1 MNRNTFARKLVYL
14 AIMVAMLIPLYL
26 LGQPAD
32 SNDAGGQLSAMRLK
46 YNIAE
51 SNLGE
56 ISPSSETMKLAS
68 LGLRGVAATMLWSK
82 ANQFQIE
89 HEWDRHRATVN
100 NIVRLQPHFEK
111 VWEHQA
117 HNLTYN
123 VSKEFDDYR
132 QRYEMVREG
141 SEFLIDGVRQNRTA
155 PRLVWYTGWFYGAKI
170 GMADEK
176 RQFRRLF
183 RDDDVGHDNLLEED
197 IPVDSPEARGPD
209 GRPDNWL
216 VGRLWLEEGYDL
228 VDSGVPIRRQ
238 TPLNFFETGPKWRI
252 KHAEAIEDEG
262 VLDEGAITAW
272 QLGAEAWSK
281 FGNRSI
287 PTTSPFT
294 IKLDQLDAMIEERE
308 EKIEEFRS
316 LAPEVYDSAYQ
327 TRRDNLD
334 DQAVGFLE
342 ADPADLSYVNREL
355 VKNILKRLVPNLNDL
370 VDQLP
375 TKNRLRAVDLIDEID
390 DLEERINKT
399 RNYGEQ
405 VNYTYWKSLA
415 QAEQEERTVRARR
428 LVFDAE
434 EANAKAD
441 PFKAKKLYEEAFELW
456 AQIFDDYPVLTVDD
470 TAEDLFRSVR
480 RYMVLSDSDELPDDF
495 PLLAFMDL
503 MGEYGE
509 VPPNVYAEFKTEQDE
524 KLARRKAELE
534 RAEAQREAAANRDE
548 MEQESV
554 EQDEMEQESSDDAM
568 GEEDSPDAGS
578 PDSDSDDSG
587 NAAPESMSDVDP
599 ESAAETTQDT
609 DVAEIKQDDSP

>member
-183 RDDDVGHDNLLEED
+183 RDDDVGHNNLLEED

-568 GEEDSPDAGS
+568 GEDDSPDAGS
-578 PDSDSDDSG
+578 PDSGSDDSD

>member
-554 EQDEMEQESSDDAM
+554 EEEPSDDAM
-568 GEEDSPDAGS
+568 GEDDSPDAGS
-578 PDSDSDDSG
+578 PDSGSDDSD

-599 ESAAETTQDT
+599 ESATETTQTT

>member
-183 RDDDVGHDNLLEED
+183 RDDDVGHNNLLEED

-316 LAPEVYDSAYQ
+316 LAPQVYDSAYQ

-554 EQDEMEQESSDDAM
+554 EQESVEEEPSDDAM
-568 GEEDSPDAGS
+568 GEDDSPDAGS
-578 PDSDSDDSG
+578 PDSGSDDSD

-599 ESAAETTQDT
+599 ESATETTQTT